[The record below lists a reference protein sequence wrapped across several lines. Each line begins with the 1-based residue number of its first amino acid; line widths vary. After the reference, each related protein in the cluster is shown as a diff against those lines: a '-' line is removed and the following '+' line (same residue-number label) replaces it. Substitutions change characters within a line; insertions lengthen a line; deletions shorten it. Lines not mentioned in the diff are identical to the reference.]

1 MKNERPMNS
10 FKEGMDMWMEYAK
23 AYTDFVVGMT
33 QSTMESMMEARAQLD
48 KVMTETTDK
57 AMDMAAKEQEMAMG
71 MMTAFQTQAKQM
83 WDQSA
88 KMMETAM
95 SQNKTMATKVT
106 HMMENAADSTR
117 NMAEQVASA
126 MDPNKKV
133 K

>member
-33 QSTMESMMEARAQLD
+33 QSTMESMMEARTQLD
-48 KVMTETTDK
+48 KVLTQTTDK
-57 AMDMAAKEQEMAMG
+57 AMEMAAKEQEMAMG
-71 MMTAFQTQAKQM
+71 MVNAFQTQAKQM